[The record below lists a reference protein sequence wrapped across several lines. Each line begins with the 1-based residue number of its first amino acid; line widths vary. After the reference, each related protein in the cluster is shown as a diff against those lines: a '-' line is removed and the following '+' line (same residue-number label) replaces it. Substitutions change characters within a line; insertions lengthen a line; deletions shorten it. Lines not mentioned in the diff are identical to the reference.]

1 MVDHRAGDQGGA
13 QYARMVQ
20 ELIPDI
26 ADSVLLPINDG
37 DLRP

>member
-1 MVDHRAGDQGGA
+1 MVGHRAGDQGGA

-26 ADSVLLPINDG
+26 ADSVPLLINDDG
-37 DLRP
+37 LRP